1 MDQKDNLLVSGYRFG
16 SLADA
21 RAASEEIKKANYFR
35 EKIVGRNP
43 RSLLA
48 LYDKM
53 IEEKVFN
60 TPAGWEYLRE
70 LQTRLMRAGIA
81 EEDIRPIPMY
91 AVFVRDNE
99 EEKESA
105 FTRQRIRPSRRRS
118 VRGLHISV
126 LFNLLLAVLVI
137 AMFVITLKSD
147 NPNILNY
154 ENVIVN
160 RYAQWE
166 QELTER
172 EQKLR
177 EKEHELLVEEP

>member
-21 RAASEEIKKANYFR
+21 KAASEEIKKADYFR
-35 EKIVGRNP
+35 TKIVGRNP

-53 IEEKVFN
+53 VDEKVFS
-60 TPAGWEYLRE
+60 TPVGWEYLRE
-70 LQTRLMRAGIA
+70 LQTRMLRAGIPA
-81 EEDIRPIPMY
+81 EDIRPIPMY
-91 AVFVRDNE
+91 ATYVRDA

-105 FTRQRIRPSRRRS
+105 FVRQRIRPSRKKNNI
-118 VRGLHISV
+118 GLYISV
-126 LFNLLLAVLVI
+126 LFNLLLAALVI

-177 EKEHELLVEEP
+177 EREQELFMEEP

>member
-21 RAASEEIKKANYFR
+21 KAASDEIKKANYFR
-35 EKIVGRNP
+35 EKTVGRNP

-48 LYDKM
+48 IYDKV
-53 IEEKVFN
+53 IEERIFN
-60 TPAGWEYLRE
+60 TPIGWEYLRE
-70 LQTRLMRAGIA
+70 LQRRMIRSGIA
-81 EEDIRPIPMY
+81 EEDIKPIPMY
-91 AVFVRDNE
+91 AIYVRDE

-105 FTRQRIRPSRRRS
+105 FARQRIRPSRKKG
-118 VRGLHISV
+118 VKGLYISV
-126 LFNLLLAVLVI
+126 LFNLFLAVLVI

-177 EKEHELLVEEP
+177 EKEQELFMEEP